1 MHGAGQD
8 PAGLEAAL
16 HHLAAIERPSASEG
30 EREAAEWIA
39 ARLEALNCSAQVE
52 EERAHGT
59 YWWPLGIAAAAGAV
73 GGALASWGRRHG
85 SATRVSERPRG
96 GGGGR
101 RACSLRLAGGALAA
115 AGAAAIADDIT
126 GGRLWLRRAL
136 LPHRPTFNVVAQA
149 GDRDASRTLVL
160 VAHHDAAHTSML
172 FDPRPLRAFAD
183 RFPDVYARCTS
194 TPPLMWPVIGG
205 PALAA
210 LGALTGSRALLRAGT
225 LVSAETVAA
234 MAEIGAGAVVPGAN
248 DNLTGVATL
257 LGVAH
262 ALREEP
268 VEGLRVLLLS
278 TGSEE
283 SFMEG
288 MQAFA
293 VRHFPSLPVET
304 THIICVD
311 TVGSPRLV
319 LIEGEG
325 MLRMNLYPEDFKAL
339 VRGCADREGIPLDGG
354 VTFRNATDALIAL
367 KAGYPTVML
376 GSFDRYRMPANYH
389 APTDTA
395 ENVELGTLRQAVT
408 LCTAVV
414 RRMASSGAGD

>member
-1 MHGAGQD
+1 MPGAAKD
-8 PAGLEAAL
+8 PAGLETAL
-16 HHLAAIERPSASEG
+16 YHLAAIERPSASAG
-30 EREAAEWIA
+30 EREAAQWIA
-39 ARLEALNCSAQVE
+39 ARLEELGCAARVE

-59 YWWPLGIAAAAGAV
+59 YWWPLGIAAAAGAL
-73 GGALASWGRRHG
+73 GGVLASRGWRRG
-85 SATRVSERPRG
+85 CA
-96 GGGGR
+96 
-101 RACSLRLAGGALAA
+101 LYRLAGGALAA
-115 AGAAAIADDIT
+115 AGAGAIADDIT

-136 LPHRPTFNVVAQA
+136 LPRRPTFNVVARA
-149 GDRDASRTLVL
+149 GDDDARRTVVL
-160 VAHHDAAHTSML
+160 VAHHDAAHTSRL
-172 FDPRPLRAFAD
+172 FDPRPVRAFAD
-183 RFPDVYARCTS
+183 RFPAVYARFTS

-205 PALAA
+205 PSLAA
-210 LGALTGSRALLRAGT
+210 LGALTGSRALLRSGTWMSAGT
-225 LVSAETVAA
+225 VVA
-234 MAEIGAGAVVPGAN
+234 MAEIGMGAVVPGAN

-257 LGVAH
+257 LGVAR
-262 ALREEP
+262 ALRDEP
-268 VEGLRVLLLS
+268 VEGLAVLLIS

-293 VRHFPSLPVET
+293 ARHFAALPVET
-304 THIICVD
+304 THFLCVD

-325 MLRMNLYPEDFKAL
+325 MLRMHPYPHDFKGL
-339 VRGCADREGIPLDGG
+339 VRACADRQGIPLDGG

-395 ENVELGTLRQAVT
+395 ENVDLGTLHQAVA

-414 RRMASSGAGD
+414 RRMASRGDA

>member
-1 MHGAGQD
+1 MHGAVHD
-8 PAGLEAAL
+8 PAGLEAVL

-30 EREAAEWIA
+30 EREAAQWIA
-39 ARLEALNCSAQVE
+39 ARLEELDCAAGVE

-59 YWWPLGIAAAAGAV
+59 YWWPLGIAAAAGAA
-73 GGALASWGRRHG
+73 GGVLALRGRR
-85 SATRVSERPRG
+85 RG
-96 GGGGR
+96 
-101 RACSLRLAGGALAA
+101 RALSRLAGGALAA
-115 AGAAAIADDIT
+115 AGAAAIADDVT

-136 LPHRPTFNVVAQA
+136 LPHRPTFNVVART
-149 GDRDASRTLVL
+149 GDRDARRTMVL

-172 FDPRPLRAFAD
+172 FDPRPVRAFAD
-183 RFPDVYARCTS
+183 RLPDVYARFTS
-194 TPPLMWPVIGG
+194 TPPLMWPVVGG
-205 PALAA
+205 PSLVA
-210 LGALTGSRALLRAGT
+210 LGSLLGSRALLRAGT
-225 LVSAETVAA
+225 LVSAGTVAS

-268 VEGLRVLLLS
+268 VEGLAVLLVS

-288 MQAFA
+288 MRAFA
-293 VRHFPSLPVET
+293 ARHFPSLPADS
-304 THIICVD
+304 THVICVD

-325 MLRMNLYPEDFKAL
+325 MLRMNLYPDDFKAL
-339 VRGCADREGIPLDGG
+339 VRTCAAREGIPLDGG

-395 ENVELGTLRQAVT
+395 DNVELGTLHQAVA

-414 RRMASSGAGD
+414 RQMAPRGAGS

>member
-1 MHGAGQD
+1 MHGAVPD

-16 HHLAAIERPSASEG
+16 HHLATIERPSASEG
-30 EREAAEWIA
+30 EREAAQWIA
-39 ARLEALNCSAQVE
+39 ARLDELGCETRVE
-52 EERAHGT
+52 DERAHGT
-59 YWWPLGIAAAAGAV
+59 YWWPLGIAAAAGGAGGV
-73 GGALASWGRRHG
+73 LASRGLRRGCVTRGPQRSRRRPGGA
-85 SATRVSERPRG
+85 
-96 GGGGR
+96 
-101 RACSLRLAGGALAA
+101 RAFSLRMAGGALAA

-126 GGRLWLRRAL
+126 GGSLWLRRVL
-136 LPHRPTFNVVAQA
+136 LPHRATFNVVARA
-149 GDRDASRTLVL
+149 GDRDARRTLVL

-183 RFPDVYARCTS
+183 RFPDVYAHFTS

-205 PALAA
+205 PSLVA
-210 LGALTGSRALLRAGT
+210 LGSLLGSRALLRQGM
-225 LVSAETVAA
+225 LISAATVAA
-234 MAEIGAGAVVPGAN
+234 MAEIGASAVVPGAN

-262 ALREEP
+262 ALREQP
-268 VEGLRVLLLS
+268 VDGLRVLLVS

-293 VRHFPSLPVET
+293 ARHFPSLPLDS
-304 THIICVD
+304 THFICVD

-325 MLRMNLYPEDFKAL
+325 MLRMNLYPEGFKAL
-339 VRGCADREGIPLDGG
+339 VRTCADREGIPLDGG

-367 KAGYPTVML
+367 KAGYPTVLL

-395 ENVELGTLRQAVT
+395 DNVELDTLHQALA

-414 RRMASSGAGD
+414 RCLAALGA